1 VLEAFGI
8 GRRSELVYVAMLKDP
23 EARIGDIARETGLSE
38 AEVHEAFDELSRL
51 RLLRP
56 SWESPGKLR
65 AVSPDVGIES
75 LLVHEEAELHR
86 RQSQIERGRAA
97 LATLLADLS
106 TQPGTAHIELDEAI
120 GLDATR
126 AKLEQLTALTRFQV
140 LSLMPDGPQT
150 PDNMEASKPLDESLL
165 RRGVA
170 ILTVYL
176 DSVRNDPPTR
186 AYANWLAAAGGE
198 VRTTYVLPLRML
210 IFDRETAVLP
220 LHIGRSGDGIVVLRG
235 EGPITAMC
243 VLFDQIWQTA
253 VPLGAEA
260 STTPECPLT
269 PQERAV
275 LGLLIDGDTDD
286 VLARKLGVSRR
297 TIGRIVSEIMGKAGA
312 RSRFQAGVYVA
323 MQGWHRLRSVNEVR
337 VLTGPD
343 PPGTVPHRPL
353 NTRFDDQQ
361 DATH

>member
-1 VLEAFGI
+1 MLEAFGI
-8 GRRSELVYVAMLKDP
+8 GRRSELVYMAMLKNP
-23 EARIGDIARETGLSE
+23 EAGIGDIARETGLSE

-56 SWESPGKLR
+56 SWESPGTLR
-65 AVSPDVGIES
+65 AVSPDVGIET
-75 LLVHEEAELHR
+75 LLVHEEAELHQ

-106 TQPGTAHIELDEAI
+106 TQPETAHVELDEVT
-120 GLDATR
+120 GLDAIR
-126 AKLEQLTALTRFQV
+126 AKLEQLAALTTFQV

-165 RRGVA
+165 KRGVA

-176 DSVRNDPPTR
+176 DSVRNDPATR
-186 AYANWLAAAGGE
+186 AYANWLVDIGGE

-210 IFDRETAVLP
+210 IFDRKTVVLP
-220 LHIGRSGDGIVVLRG
+220 LHIGRSGDGIVVVRG
-235 EGPITAMC
+235 EGPVTAMC
-243 VLFDQIWQTA
+243 VLFDQIWQVA
-253 VPLGAEA
+253 EPFGAEP

-275 LGLLIDGDTDD
+275 LGLLVDGDTDD
-286 VLARKLGVSRR
+286 ALARKLGVSRR
-297 TIGRIVSEIMGKAGA
+297 TIARIVSEIMGKAGA

-337 VLTGPD
+337 ALTGPD
-343 PPGTVPHRPL
+343 PPGAVPRRPCD
-353 NTRFDDQQ
+353 TRFDDQQ
-361 DATH
+361 DATN